1 MRNYD
6 GDVVAYKFAGGAN
19 NDITAVAQS
28 GGDAGRIVF
37 STTDTGVRTV
47 VTKRPFPE
55 SHVSLERLSDL
66 RRRYWAEAEDLRAM
80 LEDAQADL
88 DLWSRAH
95 CHLTQG
101 LAATTSVS
109 KLCDSLDEDIRSLER
124 DLAEV
129 QSAIQGID
137 DEIAELEARAM
148 RARRHPRST
157 RFPSY
162 LSVASR

>member
-1 MRNYD
+1 M
-6 GDVVAYKFAGGAN
+6 
-19 NDITAVAQS
+19 
-28 GGDAGRIVF
+28 
-37 STTDTGVRTV
+37 

-66 RRRYWAEAEDLRAM
+66 RRRYWAEAEDLRVT

-95 CHLTQG
+95 WHLTQG
-101 LAATTSVS
+101 PGTTASAS
-109 KLCDSLDEDIRSLER
+109 QMCDTLQEDIQSLER

-137 DEIAELEARAM
+137 DEIHVLEVRELHPDRS
-148 RARRHPRST
+148 PRST
-157 RFPSY
+157 RFPGY
-162 LSVASR
+162 LATSSR